1 MKKPKEK
8 CEIRL
13 SEKDVAAAVE
23 LYLNE
28 AKFVSDMRVVKVK
41 TSQSKD
47 YILIAEFK

>member
-1 MKKPKEK
+1 MKKPKEL

-28 AKFVSDMRVVKVK
+28 AKFVND
-41 TSQSKD
+41 TKD
-47 YILIAEFK
+47 RYKEAAEANNRLEVI